1 MKSKDKKKCKKCN
14 EELKNN
20 KNINSNASYDK
31 NKEDKENTYK
41 NK

>member
-1 MKSKDKKKCKKCN
+1 MKSKDKKNCKKCN

-20 KNINSNASYDK
+20 KNMNSNASEDI
-31 NKEDKENTYK
+31 NKEDNENISK

>member
-20 KNINSNASYDK
+20 KNINSNASVEI
-31 NKEDKENTYK
+31 N
-41 NK
+41 